1 VRVQKLLETAS
12 TSENFG
18 GFFIES
24 YKDWIADSPARLSY
38 QDSSGAHTYPY
49 GLISYSGKKRDLY
62 FKMPQFLKGEYPVSI
77 YDRLSSK
84 RSNFFS
90 ISVFLLSIAILFIY
104 RGNYRFR
111 ENLKRSMAHPYG
123 FFVDLRDRRIISII
137 NSSIIG
143 LYTNFLVSIIIA
155 AYIYFMRD
163 NLLMEEI
170 LSAILVPLKAKF
182 LYLELVKSPLY
193 ISVFIWFVFYLLQLT
208 IVILLKIIN
217 LLATEKIRFKQYLAV
232 SNWAGA
238 PLFILFPVSML
249 SYHLMQ
255 FQVARPL
262 IILIL
267 GLFFFWYNFRLGNG
281 LRVLLTMRTYKIV
294 ILLIF
299 LYGGAIFAFVTIYE
313 TNYGFL
319 TYLKLLKD
327 AYPLF

>member
-1 VRVQKLLETAS
+1 
-12 TSENFG
+12 
-18 GFFIES
+18 
-24 YKDWIADSPARLSY
+24 
-38 QDSSGAHTYPY
+38 
-49 GLISYSGKKRDLY
+49 
-62 FKMPQFLKGEYPVSI
+62 
-77 YDRLSSK
+77 
-84 RSNFFS
+84 
-90 ISVFLLSIAILFIY
+90 
-104 RGNYRFR
+104 
-111 ENLKRSMAHPYG
+111 MAHPYG